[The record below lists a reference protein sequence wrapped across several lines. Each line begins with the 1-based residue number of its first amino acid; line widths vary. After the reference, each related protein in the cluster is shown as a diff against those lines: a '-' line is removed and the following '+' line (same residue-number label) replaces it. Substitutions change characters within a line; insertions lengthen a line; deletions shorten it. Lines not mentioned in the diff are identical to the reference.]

1 MTPLPLHEA
10 IPGTSC
16 GIAIKRIHP
25 KSSEGPLRY
34 AHRDEYYLFGL
45 IHEGT
50 CVVSVDFQDYQLSQG
65 ETICVAPGSVH
76 AFVRADQFSA
86 TLLMIDRMFV
96 CDFFR
101 QMIAEYALHPV
112 PIPLPVA
119 VHQQMEMLTAW
130 LGERMEHHP
139 AGELNRNLIR
149 SLTATCV
156 GLIVESMQPMIST
169 RSLSRRAVEWMI
181 RFRGLLET
189 QLSLSRRPAYYAEQ
203 LHISSVYLNEVVQ
216 TVTGLSATQ
225 YIQREVML
233 HAKRQLYYTADS
245 IQQVAHT
252 LGFEDG
258 AYFTRL
264 FTRICGVNPTEFRKQ
279 YRE

>member
-1 MTPLPLHEA
+1 MTSLPHHEA

-16 GIAIKRIHP
+16 GIAIKRISP
-25 KSSEGPLRY
+25 SSPEAPLHY
-34 AHRDEYYLFGL
+34 AHRDGYYLFGF
-45 IHEGT
+45 IQEGT
-50 CVVSVDFQDYQLSQG
+50 CVVSIDFQDYQLSRG
-65 ETICVAPGSVH
+65 ETICVAPGSAH
-76 AFVRADQFSA
+76 AFLRANHLSA
-86 TLLMIDRMFV
+86 ILLMIDQTFI

-101 QMIAEYALHPV
+101 RRIAEYALHPV
-112 PIPLPVA
+112 PISLSAA
-119 VHQQMEMLTAW
+119 VHHQLEMLTAW

-139 AGELNRNLIR
+139 AGELNRNLIH

-156 GLIVESMQPMIST
+156 GLILESMQPMIST
-169 RSLSRRAVEWMI
+169 RTVSRRAVEWMI
-181 RFRGLLET
+181 QFRSLLET
-189 QLSLSRRPAYYAEQ
+189 QLPLSRRPAYYAEQ
-203 LHISSVYLNEVVQ
+203 LHISSVYLNEVVR

-233 HAKRQLYYTADS
+233 QAKRLLYYSADP

-264 FTRICGVNPTEFRKQ
+264 FTRVCGMSPTEFRKQ
-279 YRE
+279 YRK